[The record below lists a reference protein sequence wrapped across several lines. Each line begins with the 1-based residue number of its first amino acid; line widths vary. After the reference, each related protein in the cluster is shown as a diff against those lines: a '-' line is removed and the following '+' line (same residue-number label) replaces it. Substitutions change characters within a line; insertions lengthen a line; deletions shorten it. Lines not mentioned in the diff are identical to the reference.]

1 MRVVYNTDRIYLHG
15 GIEKVMA
22 TKVNYLANQPQFE
35 VYIVTTEQ
43 QNKPPCYFLDN
54 KVKLIDLS
62 VNYNRNR
69 SYLSFGNLSR
79 AIKHFFR
86 QKRLYLQ
93 LQPDIII
100 SLNYNFDHF
109 WLPFIIPKKTKLIKE
124 LHSSRYQ
131 EPHQRKQKGFLN
143 KCYWKLQ
150 DWIESKYHKVVVL
163 NKDEALY
170 RPGANL
176 LVLPNPVEPNEKTAN
191 LVSQKVIAAG
201 RIAPVK
207 KYEHLIKAWKLVYEK
222 QPEWELH
229 IYGDAYGNSYEELN
243 ILIDKLDLAKVVKL
257 LPSVNDLPHKMLDYS
272 VFAMSSETECFPTV
286 LLEALS
292 VGLPIVSYD
301 CPNGPKN
308 IIKDHEDGLLVPERN
323 IELLARSLN
332 SLIQNDRLRKEMGT
346 KAKENCKRFHTHE
359 IMSQWVEALK
369 SIKK

>member
-22 TKVNYLANQPQFE
+22 TKVNYFANHPNFE

-43 QNKPPCYFLDN
+43 QNKLPCYFLDS

-62 VNYNRNR
+62 INYNRNR
-69 SYLSFGNLSR
+69 SYFSIANLIR

-86 QKRLYLQ
+86 QKRLYIQ
-93 LQPDIII
+93 LQPDVII
-100 SLNYNFDHF
+100 SPNYNFDHF

-131 EPHQRKQKGFLN
+131 EPQQRKQKGFLN

-170 RPGANL
+170 RPGSNL
-176 LVLPNPVEPNEKTAN
+176 LVLPNPVEPNENKAK

-201 RIAPVK
+201 RISPVK
-207 KYEHLIKAWKLVYEK
+207 KYDHLIKAWKLVYEK

-229 IYGDAYGNSYEELN
+229 IYGDAYGSALDELN
-243 ILIDKLDLAKVVKL
+243 ILIDKLDLASVVQL
-257 LPSVNDLPHKMLDYS
+257 LPSVDDLTHTMLDYS

-323 IELLARSLN
+323 IKLLAKSLN
-332 SLIQNDRLRKEMGT
+332 LLIKNDSLRKEMGT
-346 KAKENCKRFHTHE
+346 KAKENCKRFHTDQ
-359 IMSQWVEALK
+359 IMAQWVEALK